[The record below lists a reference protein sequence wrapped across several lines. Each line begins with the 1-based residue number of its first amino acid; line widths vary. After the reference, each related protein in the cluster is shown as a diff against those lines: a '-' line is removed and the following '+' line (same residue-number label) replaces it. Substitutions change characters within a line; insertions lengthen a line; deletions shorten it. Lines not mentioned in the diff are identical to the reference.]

1 MSKKNVKKKNTL
13 SFKILIIVLS
23 FVVLGCLFYI
33 YKMSD
38 RTKHLI
44 ISLREEKSL
53 ILRDLEKSNFVLSE
67 AIDDKTALNSK
78 LVSEQL
84 KVKKLMREI
93 KNNNLTLS
101 QIVELK
107 KGASNVNERI
117 NALIKEL
124 NYYKKKADS
133 TIVILDKQ
141 KGILDKQKSLND
153 TLTNYNKSLSKKLT
167 EGSKLYYYDL
177 DVKAYKLKSSGKKV
191 ETERSNKADILK
203 VSFLIAENPLVKANN
218 NTLFIQIID
227 SKNKVIGERKTKN
240 FGNKSLMYSLA
251 STVKYKNKTIKIEEE
266 LPVANLEEG
275 MFYVNIFDQSNVILK
290 TTVNLL

>member
-1 MSKKNVKKKNTL
+1 MSKKNIKNKNTL
-13 SFKILIIVLS
+13 SFKIVIIMLS

-38 RTKHLI
+38 RTKHVI

-78 LVSEQL
+78 LVSEQQ

-93 KNNNLTLS
+93 NNNNLNLS
-101 QIVELK
+101 QIAILK
-107 KGASNVNERI
+107 KSASNVNERI

-124 NYYKKKADS
+124 NYYKKKSDS
-133 TIVILDKQ
+133 TSVILDKQ
-141 KGILDKQKSLND
+141 KSIND
-153 TLTNYNKSLSKKLT
+153 TLTNYNKSLSKKVAKA
-167 EGSKLYYYDL
+167 SKLYYYDL

-203 VSFLIAENPLVKANN
+203 VSFLIAENSLVKSSN

-227 SKNKVIGERKTKN
+227 SKNKVIGKRITKN
-240 FGNKSLMYSLA
+240 FGDKSLTYSFA
-251 STVKYKNKTIKIEEE
+251 TTVKYKNQTIKIEEE
-266 LPVANLEEG
+266 LPVADLEEG
-275 MFYVNIFDQSNVILK
+275 VFYVNIFDQSNVILK
-290 TTVNLL
+290 TTLNLL

>member
-1 MSKKNVKKKNTL
+1 MSKKNIKNKNTL
-13 SFKILIIVLS
+13 SFKIVIIMLS

-38 RTKHLI
+38 RTKHVI

-78 LVSEQL
+78 LVSEQQ

-93 KNNNLTLS
+93 NNNNLNLS
-101 QIVELK
+101 QIAILK
-107 KGASNVNERI
+107 KSASNVNERI

-124 NYYKKKADS
+124 NYYKKKSDS
-133 TIVILDKQ
+133 TSVILDKQ
-141 KGILDKQKSLND
+141 KSIND
-153 TLTNYNKSLSKKLT
+153 TLTNYNKSLSKKVA
-167 EGSKLYYYDL
+167 EASKLYYYNL

-203 VSFLIAENPLVKANN
+203 VSFLIAENSLVKSSN

-227 SKNKVIGERKTKN
+227 SKNKVIGKRITKN
-240 FGNKSLMYSLA
+240 FGDKSLTYSFA
-251 STVKYKNKTIKIEEE
+251 TTVKYKNQTIKIEEE
-266 LPVANLEEG
+266 LPVADLEEG
-275 MFYVNIFDQSNVILK
+275 VFYVNIFDQSNVILK
-290 TTVNLL
+290 TTLNLL

>member
-1 MSKKNVKKKNTL
+1 MSKKNVKNKNAL

-44 ISLREEKSL
+44 VSLREEKSL

-78 LVSEQL
+78 LVSEQI
-84 KVKKLMREI
+84 KVKKLMSEI

-101 QIVELK
+101 QIAELK

-117 NALIKEL
+117 NALIKEI

-141 KGILDKQKSLND
+141 KSLND
-153 TLTNYNKSLSKKLT
+153 TLKNHNKSLSKKVT
-167 EGSKLYYYDL
+167 EASKLYYYDL

-203 VSFLIAENPLVKANN
+203 VSFLIAENPLVKATN

-227 SKNKVIGERKTKN
+227 SKNQVIGERKTKN

-251 STVKYKNKTIKIEEE
+251 STIKYNNKTIKIEEE
-266 LPVANLEEG
+266 LAVANLEEG
-275 MFYVNIFDQSNVILK
+275 LFHVKIFDQSNVILK
-290 TTVNLL
+290 TTLNLL

>member
-1 MSKKNVKKKNTL
+1 MSKKNIKNKNTL
-13 SFKILIIVLS
+13 SFKIVIIMLS

-38 RTKHLI
+38 RTKHVI

-78 LVSEQL
+78 LVSEQQ

-93 KNNNLTLS
+93 NNNNLNLS
-101 QIVELK
+101 QIAILK
-107 KGASNVNERI
+107 KSASNVNERI

-124 NYYKKKADS
+124 NYYKKKSDS
-133 TIVILDKQ
+133 TSVILDKQ
-141 KGILDKQKSLND
+141 KSIND
-153 TLTNYNKSLSKKLT
+153 TLTNYNKSLSKKVA
-167 EGSKLYYYDL
+167 EASKLYYYDL

-203 VSFLIAENPLVKANN
+203 VSFLIAENSLVKSSN

-227 SKNKVIGERKTKN
+227 SKNKVIGKRITKN
-240 FGNKSLMYSLA
+240 FGDKSLTYSFA
-251 STVKYKNKTIKIEEE
+251 TTVKYKNQTIKIEEE
-266 LPVANLEEG
+266 LPVADLEEG
-275 MFYVNIFDQSNVILK
+275 VFYVNIFDQSNVILK
-290 TTVNLL
+290 TTLNLL